1 MTDSVSLNRP
11 GTSFGDLSEKYPS
24 HSRAFICTTS
34 PSFVPS
40 SVIANA
46 VPQETVDASAS
57 LAIVF
62 PDTAV
67 RYLARPMSRQRYAVY
82 YSGDVQGVGFRYT
95 ACRLAQSFN
104 ITGFVRNLPDG
115 RVQLLAEG
123 PSDQLDRF
131 LEDLA
136 SDLAGYI
143 RSRQLDRQEVTREFT
158 GFSLRR

>member
-1 MTDSVSLNRP
+1 
-11 GTSFGDLSEKYPS
+11 
-24 HSRAFICTTS
+24 
-34 PSFVPS
+34 
-40 SVIANA
+40 
-46 VPQETVDASAS
+46 
-57 LAIVF
+57 
-62 PDTAV
+62 
-67 RYLARPMSRQRYAVY
+67 MSRQRYAVY